1 MHKLLQFLGLNIY
14 VIHVLLWI
22 KYWSMWFEIVLVF
35 ILFKFKKGP
44 DISGI
49 GVVFLSQFKM
59 QKQVKYAVSKLFS
72 LKSANTAAVY

>member
-1 MHKLLQFLGLNIY
+1 
-14 VIHVLLWI
+14 
-22 KYWSMWFEIVLVF
+22 MWFEIVLVF

-59 QKQVKYAVSKLFS
+59 QKQVKYTVSKLFS

>member
-1 MHKLLQFLGLNIY
+1 
-14 VIHVLLWI
+14 
-22 KYWSMWFEIVLVF
+22 MWFEIVLVF

-59 QKQVKYAVSKLFS
+59 QKQVKYAVKYAVKLFS